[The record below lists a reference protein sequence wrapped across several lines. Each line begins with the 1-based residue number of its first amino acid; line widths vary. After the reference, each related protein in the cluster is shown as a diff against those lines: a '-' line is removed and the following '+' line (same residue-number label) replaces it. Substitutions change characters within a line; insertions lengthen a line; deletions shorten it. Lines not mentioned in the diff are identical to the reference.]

1 MKNMKRIALVFV
13 AMMCVLTMAW
23 SVAAEGTPTVTVGT
37 VPEELANV
45 NVDDTFDVDVS
56 IENNPGI
63 INMSLKVT
71 YDSKLELINVADT
84 IATGFMPSQANKND
98 LTSGNFKLSWADLN
112 ASTDYMTNGSVCTLT
127 FKLKEVPASAET
139 LSVSLS
145 YDPAD
150 ISNAAMDNVAFA
162 TVDGGIDLTYS
173 DMSNVVK
180 VSAKKNLVYD
190 GTTRNTVDLIDID
203 GAPAGYTPTCVPESV
218 TGAYDGSVTVK
229 INAPGYVECS
239 KSTFLHIAKAEAEIS
254 GLLAYDKD
262 YDGTKDV
269 TLEVTDET
277 VIDGLLGTD
286 AAIAEFVTGYT
297 FTGLL
302 ADAEIGKNKPVV
314 AVKNAADVLGAAAAN
329 YDLVIAEGITANV
342 TKTSLIP
349 VNAASITDYSK
360 VQVTTADSGI
370 VEVNLNKS
378 ASKGDKVD
386 NGDGTHTLKFVAAF
400 NNEADAD
407 NYDATLEVIVPDANI
422 VTFVPDAGMTL
433 GTIDNLPNDP
443 AMANEGYYIRGM
455 NVVITATPAKSSY
468 RLNRIEINGQS
479 YGSTASF
486 YISLDPSTPNR
497 YTVNAVFTKKT
508 AVYPAPGTD
517 KNIIEQTKSNK
528 IVLTIGSTEA
538 TVFGTKKI
546 NDVAPIIINDRTM
559 LPARFVA
566 EALGAKVEWD
576 DAAKKVSIFK
586 DMKKIE
592 IYIGKAEAYING
604 QAVALDSPALIQNSR
619 TYMPVRF
626 IAESLGANV
635 KWNDV
640 TRQVVITK

>member
-56 IENNPGI
+56 IKNNPGI

-150 ISNAAMDNVAFA
+150 ISNAAMDNVAFDV
-162 TVDGGIDLTYS
+162 VDGGIDLTL
-173 DMSNVVK
+173 SNMTGVN
-180 VSAKKNLVYD
+180 VSAKKNLVYT
-190 GTTRNTVDLIDID
+190 GAVQNSEDLINIT
-203 GAPAGYTPTCVPESV
+203 GAPTGYTATYEPASV
-218 TGAYDGSVTVK
+218 TGAYDGSVSVK
-229 INAPGYVECS
+229 INAPGYVEYAT
-239 KSTFLHIAKAEAEIS
+239 STFLHIAKAEAEIS

-286 AAIAEFVTGYT
+286 AAIAEFVAGYT

-302 ADAEIGKNKPVV
+302 EDADIGENKPVV

-342 TKTSLIP
+342 TKTSLLP

-378 ASKGDKVD
+378 ASKGVKVD

-443 AMANEGYYIRGM
+443 AMVNEGYYIRGM
-455 NVVITATPAKSSY
+455 NVLITATPAKSSY

-486 YISLDPSTPNR
+486 YISLDPSTPDR

-538 TVFGTKKI
+538 TVFGSKKV

-604 QAVALDSPALIQNSR
+604 QAVALDSPAVIQNSR

-635 KWNDV
+635 KWNDA
-640 TRQVVITK
+640 TKQVVITK